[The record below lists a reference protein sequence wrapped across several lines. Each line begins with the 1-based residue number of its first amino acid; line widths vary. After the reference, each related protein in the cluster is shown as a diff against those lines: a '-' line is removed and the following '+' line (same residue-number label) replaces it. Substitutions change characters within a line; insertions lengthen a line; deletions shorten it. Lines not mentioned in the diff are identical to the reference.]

1 MYEQQQI
8 RELLEKKFEV
18 SKENLSNSNQELNEI
33 QTELKKLDAD
43 NKALYNDHKR
53 NSDEI
58 FNNDISGCVSD
69 NPYIEGYVF
78 TDGGLIQ
85 GYAML
90 AKSFSTEFGRPC
102 IWVEDIFVKAEY
114 RARGIATGF
123 FSFIENKYPG
133 ALFRLEVEPENE
145 KALSVYKRCG
155 FDVLPYMEMKK

>member
-1 MYEQQQI
+1 MKSEI
-8 RELLEKKFEV
+8 RAM
-18 SKENLSNSNQELNEI
+18 QEGDRGAVLAMMREFYAS
-33 QTELKKLDAD
+33 DAVLT
-43 NKALYNDHKR
+43 NG
-53 NSDEI
+53 SDEI

-114 RARGIATGF
+114 RARGIATDF
-123 FSFIENKYPG
+123 FSFIEDKYPG